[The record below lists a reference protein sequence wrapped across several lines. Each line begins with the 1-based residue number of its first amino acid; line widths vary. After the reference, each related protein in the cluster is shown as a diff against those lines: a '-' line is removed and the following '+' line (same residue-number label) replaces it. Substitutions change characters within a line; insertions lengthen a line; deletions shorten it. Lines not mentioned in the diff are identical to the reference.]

1 MLFRSSPLITLLLLG
16 VNSIS
21 CHSSSYIHYDL
32 TQPNNNNDDDD
43 DDDDNF
49 LDYAQLRNQTQH
61 LSEIKTNK

>member
-1 MLFRSSPLITLLLLG
+1 M
-16 VNSIS
+16 NSIS

-32 TQPNNNNDDDD
+32 TQPNNNNNN
-43 DDDDNF
+43 DDDNNNL